1 MKLLDSFFF
10 LSEKKFFL
18 KRFFLALK
26 KNHLVLFFSFFKRSS
41 VSFSEFARIKALIF
55 PGVFSSS
62 SALTKICSGQTLLVG
77 FPKSGIPFLQV
88 HESVILLAFVYKKK
102 IFPASFI
109 KWFYLF
115 SGRSHFSY
123 FFRFFFLIFYLN
135 YRNVVSG

>member
-26 KNHLVLFFSFFKRSS
+26 KNHLVLFFSFFKRTG
-41 VSFSEFARIKALIF
+41 VSFSEFARIKALVF

-62 SALTKICSGQTLLVG
+62 SALTKICSGQTLLVSS
-77 FPKSGIPFLQV
+77 PRSGVPFLQV
-88 HESVILLAFVYKKK
+88 PESVLLLAFVYKKK

-115 SGRSHFSY
+115 SSRVHFSY
-123 FFRFFFLIFYLN
+123 FFRFFFFIFYLN
-135 YRNVVSG
+135 YRSVVSN